1 MRQRILDLCKR
12 YRELILYVFF
22 GGMTTLVDWTISFVL
37 YAVDCNVHAANV
49 IAWCA
54 AVLFA
59 FVTNRTL
66 VFESRT
72 KGIGAIA
79 RELTVFSG
87 GRILTL
93 LLQEGVVFL
102 LFDLLSWNKYAVK
115 IIAAVLVVILNY
127 FISKF
132 LVFRKKK

>member
-1 MRQRILDLCKR
+1 MKQRILDLCKR

-59 FVTNRTL
+59 FITNRTL

-72 KGIGAIA
+72 KGIGSIA

>member
-1 MRQRILDLCKR
+1 MKQKILALCKR

-49 IAWCA
+49 IAWCV

-59 FVTNRTL
+59 YVTNRTL